1 MAVEIN
7 TAEPCQ
13 EKATL
18 VLEYTRLFARH
29 LEKRA
34 PLLSPADFETPAEYQ
49 NTLAT
54 AEALDKATNE
64 VSLELERHIANHR
77 C

>member
-1 MAVEIN
+1 MAEEIN
-7 TAEPCQ
+7 KACQ

-29 LEKRA
+29 LEMRA
-34 PLLSPADFETPAEYQ
+34 LLLSPENFETPAEYQ

-54 AEALDKATNE
+54 AEALDEAANE
-64 VSLELERHIANHR
+64 VSLELEKHIASHG